1 MVEAGTIGALSKV
14 MEVGAMDSVL
24 ALVAAA
30 LRCLTQ
36 AALPAETQ
44 AKEGTGGVSGFGEGA
59 GGKGDAPIPFLRVE
73 HFLSE
78 APRLVPL

>member
-1 MVEAGTIGALSKV
+1 MLEAGTIGALSKV

-36 AALPAETQ
+36 VASPSETRR
-44 AKEGTGGVSGFGEGA
+44 KEGTGVTSYGEDTGGVQRSWG
-59 GGKGDAPIPFLRVE
+59 IL
-73 HFLSE
+73 L
-78 APRLVPL
+78 PLTVSQV